1 MTSHSVQSTD
11 KVPRMCVWCIQPRS
25 WHHVLVMWCKMRC
38 KIGGCRNIKSR
49 NPVFALL
56 SLSTIVMLACAW
68 YLGQEVL
75 TEKVVTKDFQL
86 QLKLQKGLTVAQ
98 SIVPVEGQRYKMPS
112 RSKHPGTSTVPLL
125 AAVPLFAQSAKLCD
139 ARCQDPESP
148 PRVLCPVSPSGILPS
163 CVFMCVR
170 MFFVYTCHK
179 YPRTCHSSP

>member
-1 MTSHSVQSTD
+1 
-11 KVPRMCVWCIQPRS
+11 
-25 WHHVLVMWCKMRC
+25 MWCKMRC
-38 KIGGCRNIKSR
+38 KIGGCRNIKLR

-68 YLGQEVL
+68 YLVQEVL

-98 SIVPVEGQRYKMPS
+98 SMVPVEGQRYKMPS

-125 AAVPLFAQSAKLCD
+125 AAVLLFAQSAKLCD
-139 ARCQDPESP
+139 ARRRDPESP
-148 PRVLCPVSPSGILPS
+148 PRVLCPSGILPS

-179 YPRTCHSSP
+179 YPRTCHSSPYLSEHR